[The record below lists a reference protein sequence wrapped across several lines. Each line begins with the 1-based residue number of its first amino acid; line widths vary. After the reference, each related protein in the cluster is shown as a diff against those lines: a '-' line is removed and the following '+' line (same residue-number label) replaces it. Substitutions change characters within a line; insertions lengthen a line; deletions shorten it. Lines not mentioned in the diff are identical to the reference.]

1 MNQAAFA
8 GALLDPEAPVPE
20 GLVDPEGRSAAR
32 RFSVYRNNVAS
43 SLTRAL
49 EAAFPTVRKLVGD
62 QFFGA
67 MAVVFLRAHPPTS
80 CMLMLYGD
88 AFPEFLEGFP
98 PVRHLGYL
106 PDVARVD
113 QAMRESYHAADAQ
126 ALDAAAF
133 QRLIGADLAGLRLR
147 LAPSLRLV
155 RSAWPVVSISTAIR
169 VGRHRTSA
177 STTASISAC
186 RAGLITSSTSVR
198 RTSRLLLARCAVPRT
213 ISAGRSSMRRSLSN
227 WTGCGAGGVCA
238 AAGAAG
244 ASDRARA
251 NNRRCDMRGS
261 GEGSPE
267 A

>member
-155 RSAWPVVSISTAIR
+155 RSAWPVVSIWAANHEA
-169 VGRHRTSA
+169 GPPP
-177 STTASISAC
+177 
-186 RAGLITSSTSVR
+186 RAQAEDALILRPEFDPRPQVLPPGGGALVTG
-198 RTSRLLLARCAVPRT
+198 LLAGERLGDAV
-213 ISAGRSSMRRSLSN
+213 S
-227 WTGCGAGGVCA
+227 
-238 AAGAAG
+238 AAGTDLDLPAVLGLLIAG
-244 ASDRARA
+244 KAITGVS
-251 NNRRCDMRGS
+251 
-261 GEGSPE
+261 E
-267 A
+267 